1 MKKFLSLICV
11 LSIAVACSACGKE
24 PNPAGISL
32 EEFEQISTGMSLTEA
47 EEIFGGSIEL
57 GTVQLISETDNSKDG
72 YYENVSVYKVIGETS
87 GYAELEFT
95 YHKEHMDLHPSIN
108 GLTSKKQYGLSYT
121 QQSNIE
127 ADDSIFTESPIEET
141 TAVENSQETTEF
153 DYSDM
158 SNEEFAE
165 KIANDF
171 STEDVTFTI
180 REYSDSVCFLN
191 TNNENIRAH
200 IGFSDYGN
208 NIMLTLITD
217 GGKDECYYVLLKAL
231 QSEVFNIPLD
241 DQIDIL
247 AHFTVDE
254 IDYEKGTLS
263 ITESINDNIRVIGI
277 RL

>member
-1 MKKFLSLICV
+1 MKKLLSLICV
-11 LSIAVACSACGKE
+11 LSLALACSACGQE

-32 EEFEQISTGMSLTEA
+32 EEFEKISTGMSLTEA

-57 GTVQLISETDNSKDG
+57 GTVQLVSETDNSKDG
-72 YYENVSVYKVIGETS
+72 YYENISVYKVIGETS

-95 YHKEHMDLHPSIN
+95 YHKDHMDLHPSID
-108 GLTSKKQYGLSYT
+108 GLTSKTQYNLSYT

-127 ADDSIFTESPIEET
+127 ADNSIVTESHMEET
-141 TAVENSQETTEF
+141 TTVETSQETTEF
-153 DYSDM
+153 DYSNL

-171 STEDVTFTI
+171 STDDVTFTI
-180 REYSDSVCFLN
+180 REYSDTVCFLD
-191 TNNENIRAH
+191 TNNENVRAH

-217 GGKDECYYVLLKAL
+217 GGEDECYYVLLKAL

-247 AHFTVDE
+247 AHYTVDE
-254 IDYEKGTLS
+254 IDYKNGSLR
-263 ITESINDNIRVIGI
+263 ITESSDDNIRVIGI